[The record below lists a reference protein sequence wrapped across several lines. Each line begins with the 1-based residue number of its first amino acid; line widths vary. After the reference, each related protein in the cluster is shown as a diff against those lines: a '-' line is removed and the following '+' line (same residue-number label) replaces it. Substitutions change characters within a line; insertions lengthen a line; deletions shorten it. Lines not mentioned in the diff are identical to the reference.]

1 MSTKSKLIS
10 LNIEMFISFFIL
22 GCLTTIVHVFFGVQ
36 AGVTLNVYKSHAQRV
51 LRWLLWAVMCGLIGG
66 ALCGFSKENGVIPV
80 NKNLW

>member
-1 MSTKSKLIS
+1 
-10 LNIEMFISFFIL
+10 MFISFFIL